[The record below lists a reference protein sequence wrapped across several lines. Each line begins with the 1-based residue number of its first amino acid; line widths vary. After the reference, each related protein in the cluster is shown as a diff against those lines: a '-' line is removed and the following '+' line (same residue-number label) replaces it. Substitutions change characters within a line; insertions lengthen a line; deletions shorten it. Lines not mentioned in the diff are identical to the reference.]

1 MSQVFLKNACLKT
14 VSLKVYLFQD
24 AQFENCNLRNC
35 QIKNS
40 NLTRVDFTETT
51 FDKCCFEKVEKG
63 SLVKGWFES
72 CDFFDTDF
80 KGFEGMS
87 LIQTAVV
94 DSKFSKFNKSIEFK
108 GEFFLIDI
116 LHSGNGINEMF
127 IE

>member
-1 MSQVFLKNACLKT
+1 MFENCIFESI
-14 VSLKVYLFQD
+14 SFQD
-24 AQFENCNLRNC
+24 ARFENCSRKNC

-40 NLTRVDFTETT
+40 SLARVDFTAMT

-63 SLVKGWFES
+63 CLVRGWFELY
-72 CDFFDTDF
+72 DFFDINL
-80 KGFEGMS
+80 KGFE
-87 LIQTAVV
+87 LIQRAVV
-94 DSKFSKFNKSIEFK
+94 DSKLSKFNKSIAFK